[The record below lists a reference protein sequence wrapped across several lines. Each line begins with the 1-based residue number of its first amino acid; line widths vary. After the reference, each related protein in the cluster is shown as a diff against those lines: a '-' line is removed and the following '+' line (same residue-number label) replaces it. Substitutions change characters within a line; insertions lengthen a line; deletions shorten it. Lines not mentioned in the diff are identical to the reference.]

1 MHIFSKQLWTSST
14 NKKKPYELLEKK
26 KFQIILSLCT
36 KHTYSMHMLR
46 VLEKARKNE
55 GKQPTVY
62 IYIIR
67 CFTVDDPFSHS
78 LITSKNARSKIY
90 WQLYGF
96 RRWIDFSHQP
106 SFRYAKFYH
115 CNSSFENVQS
125 YSWRNSIFFCVCV
138 SVLLFVW
145 LFV

>member
-1 MHIFSKQLWTSST
+1 MKIITDVRLNIVCNIGARHAYILQATVNFIDEP
-14 NKKKPYELLEKK
+14 KKKPYELLEKK

-90 WQLYGF
+90 
-96 RRWIDFSHQP
+96 
-106 SFRYAKFYH
+106 
-115 CNSSFENVQS
+115 
-125 YSWRNSIFFCVCV
+125 
-138 SVLLFVW
+138 
-145 LFV
+145 